1 METVCPRNEFHFAY
15 PTLKVTHEE
24 VMARLRLRDCAH
36 PRACPHAATQRDGR
50 PFYRVQCPDCGAK
63 LSHLLPHSSIPQAAG
78 CPPWNE
84 ELYLQHVR
92 CKHLSYEEAR
102 GEIERERKAEWKRVH
117 DLYLQSDQWR
127 AIRSRV
133 LDRAKGLCEGC
144 RLATAEQVHHHTYDN
159 AGHEFMFE
167 LAALC
172 APCHERYHASK
183 RRRRSWS

>member
-1 METVCPRNEFHFAY
+1 METVCPRNEFPY
-15 PTLKVTHEE
+15 PSLNVTREE
-24 VMARLRLRDCAH
+24 VLTRMRIE
-36 PRACPHAATQRDGR
+36 PACSK
-50 PFYRVQCPDCGAK
+50 Y
-63 LSHLLPHSSIPQAAG
+63 
-78 CPPWNE
+78 
-84 ELYLQHVR
+84 
-92 CKHLSYEEAR
+92 LSYEEAK